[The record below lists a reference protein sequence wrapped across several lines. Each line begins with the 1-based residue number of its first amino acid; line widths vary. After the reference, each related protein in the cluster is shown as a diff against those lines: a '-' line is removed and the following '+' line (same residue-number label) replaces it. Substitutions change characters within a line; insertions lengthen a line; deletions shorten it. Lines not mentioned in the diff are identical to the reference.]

1 MDDELDNF
9 LNYLAVEKG
18 ASRHTIAA
26 YASDLTQLIEFL
38 ESGPA
43 SARAETWR
51 EVTTPRLARFVE
63 DMDARGYSPGTRAR
77 KIASAKSLF
86 KFLKDEGL
94 IEANPADQLRAP
106 RAGRPLPKAL
116 TVEQVDRLL
125 AALEADRSS
134 EGLRDHAMLELLYA
148 AGLRVSELVGL
159 DVADVEV
166 TTATVRAFGKGGKER
181 LVPLH
186 DRAVSAVSAYLS
198 KARGKLAG
206 TGSGDALFLN
216 RRGGRMTRQA
226 FWLRLRSA
234 AVRSGIGVHLTPHT
248 LRHSFATHLL
258 QGGANL
264 RQVQEMLG
272 HVSIATTQIYTH
284 LTNEHVRRE
293 FDKAH
298 PRAH

>member
-9 LNYLAVEKG
+9 LNYLTVEKG
-18 ASRHTIAA
+18 ASQHTIAA

-38 ESGPA
+38 ETGPA
-43 SARAETWR
+43 STRAETWR
-51 EVTTPRLARFVE
+51 AVDTARLARFVE

-86 KFLKDEGL
+86 RFLKDEGL
-94 IEANPADQLRAP
+94 IDANPADQLRAP

-116 TVEQVDRLL
+116 TVDQVDRLL
-125 AALEADRSS
+125 AVLAADRSV
-134 EGLRDHAMLELLYA
+134 EGRRDNAMLELLYA

-159 DVADVEV
+159 DVGDVDPA
-166 TTATVRAFGKGGKER
+166 TATVRAFGKGGKER

-186 DRAVSAVSAYLS
+186 ERAVSAVSGYLAT
-198 KARGKLAG
+198 ARGKLANDE
-206 TGSGDALFLN
+206 SGDALFLN

-226 FWLRLRSA
+226 FWLRLRAS
-234 AVRSGIGVHLTPHT
+234 AVRSGVGVHLTPHT

-272 HVSIATTQIYTH
+272 HASIATTQIYTH
-284 LTNEHVRRE
+284 LTNEHVRME
-293 FDKAH
+293 FEKAH
-298 PRAH
+298 PRAR